1 MNEESARRIELHNEC
16 LRALPKKLSPT
27 HSEMKRPV
35 KCIKTGCFFNLF
47 IKNLDY
53 SDDSAAETDDSDVEE
68 SVKFDSKI
76 IQEQKKFT
84 ARQQDEDANM
94 RLLEA
99 KRIWLIKNIERFEL
113 LEEQIDVSRES
124 LNYLH

>member
-1 MNEESARRIELHNEC
+1 MY
-16 LRALPKKLSPT
+16 
-27 HSEMKRPV
+27 
-35 KCIKTGCFFNLF
+35 F
-47 IKNLDY
+47 LDY
-53 SDDSAAETDDSDVEE
+53 SDDSAAETDESDVEE

-84 ARQQDEDANM
+84 ARQQDEDADM

-113 LEEQIDVSRES
+113 LEEQIDVRPVIFS
-124 LNYLH
+124 